1 MGKVWLL
8 GSVLGAWRKALEL
21 AVQDGARPPL
31 FLRICLLLMAA
42 SAALFFA
49 LPVTSHDTRINL
61 ILVVVLLV
69 LGVFAGKLRWFV
81 PVLYAALLSG
91 AALVIFIGMQTGG
104 IYSLVLLWLCVVP
117 LAALL
122 LAGPL
127 HGLVWLLLVQAM
139 LLAIWWASGAGWA
152 EPFLQDGF
160 VGSSVALISA
170 LLAVITSFGVV
181 AVYDKLHRS
190 RLALLEEGNQALQ
203 KMHVDLVQAQT
214 HKDEFVA
221 AVGHELRTPMS
232 AILGLNAV
240 LREQLAHQP
249 EQVEAVDHIR
259 RSARQLLSVV
269 NNILD
274 FSQLQAGQLHLR
286 PDWMDVRQ
294 VLTEVQDECRNR
306 ASFKGLD
313 VRLSSD
319 PSVPELVH
327 LDRQRFKQL
336 VANLL
341 DNALRYSPD
350 GGVIAVTAVCH
361 AQRLR
366 VDVSDTGAGIDP
378 TEQAHIFEV
387 FPSGSERRE
396 NAAQGT
402 GLGLSICQQLVALHG
417 GRIGVVS
424 DKGAGARFWFELPL
438 QSQTPQPADPSACAS
453 SLSLALD
460 VLVVDDDLV
469 NRMVTELQL
478 RKALPQCRVVSLPD
492 ALQAQRHLLTV
503 PCDVVVLDMYMP
515 GMSGLD
521 LARWMRQQSGP
532 VAEVTVIGL
541 TASTYPQDWDRCLQA
556 GMDGVLTKP
565 LDVARIVQTVASLA
579 RRKPEALT

>member
-1 MGKVWLL
+1 
-8 GSVLGAWRKALEL
+8 
-21 AVQDGARPPL
+21 
-31 FLRICLLLMAA
+31 
-42 SAALFFA
+42 
-49 LPVTSHDTRINL
+49 
-61 ILVVVLLV
+61 
-69 LGVFAGKLRWFV
+69 
-81 PVLYAALLSG
+81 
-91 AALVIFIGMQTGG
+91 
-104 IYSLVLLWLCVVP
+104 
-117 LAALL
+117 
-122 LAGPL
+122 
-127 HGLVWLLLVQAM
+127 
-139 LLAIWWASGAGWA
+139 
-152 EPFLQDGF
+152 
-160 VGSSVALISA
+160 
-170 LLAVITSFGVV
+170 
-181 AVYDKLHRS
+181 
-190 RLALLEEGNQALQ
+190 
-203 KMHVDLVQAQT
+203 MHVDLVQAQT

-378 TEQAHIFEV
+378 AEQAHIFEV

-424 DKGAGARFWFELPL
+424 DEGAGARF
-438 QSQTPQPADPSACAS
+438 
-453 SLSLALD
+453 
-460 VLVVDDDLV
+460 
-469 NRMVTELQL
+469 
-478 RKALPQCRVVSLPD
+478 
-492 ALQAQRHLLTV
+492 
-503 PCDVVVLDMYMP
+503 
-515 GMSGLD
+515 
-521 LARWMRQQSGP
+521 
-532 VAEVTVIGL
+532 
-541 TASTYPQDWDRCLQA
+541 
-556 GMDGVLTKP
+556 
-565 LDVARIVQTVASLA
+565 
-579 RRKPEALT
+579 